1 MNALIGAIS
10 SNYSINDIK
19 RWVESSKIIDGKRIL
34 LLYNT
39 KEGELVDYLKS
50 QDVEVLAPDFD
61 YWGHKKDKFE
71 VNTANANFNSTYDL
85 IHNSRFLHIYYSLFD
100 TEYEKVLITDV
111 KDVYFNSDPFIK
123 LSKSKITATSEV
135 ITYNNHEWNKNH
147 ALTNLGILGTELLG
161 NEVYNVGVFGGGL
174 DIVRKICR
182 DIYLLSVGKP
192 KVADQT
198 SFNYLINTLYKD
210 HTNFT
215 GLNDYL
221 AVHLHVV
228 SEGKVNFNFK
238 ELDKYP
244 IVHQYDRFN
253 GKI

>member
-1 MNALIGAIS
+1 M
-10 SNYSINDIK
+10 
-19 RWVESSKIIDGKRIL
+19 
-34 LLYNT
+34 
-39 KEGELVDYLKS
+39 
-50 QDVEVLAPDFD
+50 
-61 YWGHKKDKFE
+61 
-71 VNTANANFNSTYDL
+71 
-85 IHNSRFLHIYYSLFD
+85 
-100 TEYEKVLITDV
+100 
-111 KDVYFNSDPFIK
+111 
-123 LSKSKITATSEV
+123 SKSKITATSEV

-215 GLNDYL
+215 GLNDHL